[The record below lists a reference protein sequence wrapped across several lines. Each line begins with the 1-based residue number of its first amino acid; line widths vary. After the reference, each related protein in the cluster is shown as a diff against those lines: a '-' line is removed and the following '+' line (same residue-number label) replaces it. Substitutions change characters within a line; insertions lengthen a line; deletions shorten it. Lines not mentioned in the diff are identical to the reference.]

1 MTTTALP
8 RLDGNLGGSR
18 GPAELLSALEANI
31 ARVLRG
37 KPGVIRHAV
46 IALCA
51 RGHLLIEDV
60 PGVGK
65 TTLARALARSIG
77 GTFHRI
83 QFTSD
88 LLPSDVLGVSVLD
101 PKTGEFEFKPGP
113 VFANLVLAD
122 EINRTPPRTQ
132 SALLEAMN
140 DGQVSVDGRSFPLEA
155 PFLVMATQNS
165 EEHYGTYPLPESQM
179 DRFLLRLR
187 IDYPAPEDE
196 RRILL
201 ESPGRPD
208 EDLARLEAVLSVAEV
223 RRLQDAAERVHFSP
237 ELADYVVAV
246 ARETR
251 RSPHLTVGVSPRGA
265 LAWRNAGRAAAL
277 AEGRDYVL
285 PDDLKSLAA
294 PVLAH
299 RVIPAS
305 PVEAVARSRQDVERV
320 LAEILDRL
328 PAPGNARSG
337 AWLRMRSSSREGG
350 PSQGSRAPMKRFPPP
365 ARGGGSCWRRCSSA
379 RWRSTPGSTSSS

>member
-1 MTTTALP
+1 MTSTALP
-8 RLDGNLGGSR
+8 RLDAATLGGSR
-18 GPAELLSALEANI
+18 APAELLSALEANI

-88 LLPSDVLGVSVLD
+88 LLPSDVLGVSILD
-101 PKTGEFEFKPGP
+101 LKTGEFEFKPGP

-251 RSPHLTVGVSPRGA
+251 RSPHLAVGVSPRGA

-277 AEGRDYVL
+277 CEGRDYVL

-328 PAPGNARSG
+328 PAPG
-337 AWLRMRSSSREGG
+337 
-350 PSQGSRAPMKRFPPP
+350 
-365 ARGGGSCWRRCSSA
+365 
-379 RWRSTPGSTSSS
+379 